1 MDKSFVLRCTA
12 PVLLLAGMQ
21 AAAQQAT
28 PAKPTLSAAKKESVK
43 ALLEKRASTAPRYVP
58 GEVIVKLKENAPV
71 QPMHNAASRL
81 GMQVK
86 RAQTSKSGEFV
97 YSYPPER
104 VRALSMTNLANQAED
119 TLAKV
124 REFQA
129 QPNVEYAQPNFRIQI
144 SRTPNDGNYPAQW
157 HYFARGSS
165 TGLAPGGIG
174 LPQAWD
180 VTVGAN
186 IVVAVIDTGILPN
199 HEDIAGSPNL
209 LPGFDMV
216 SDPAAANDGDGR
228 DNDPTDPGDAV
239 AANECFPGSRAFPS
253 SWHGTHV
260 AGIVGVGKTDNNL
273 GIAGVNWNVKV
284 VAVRVLGKC
293 GGSMSDINDGIRWA
307 AGLQV
312 PGVPINPN
320 PAKVINMSLGGE
332 SPCSQ
337 SPATQSAINDA
348 VQAGAVVVVAAGNE
362 SQDAAGFVPA
372 SCTKVITVAAS
383 DRRGQLASRYSN
395 FGSRIDIVAPGGD
408 VDQDDDHDGAPDG
421 ILSMVKGGYDLY
433 NGTSM
438 AAPHVAGVAALLLA
452 EDSSRKPADI
462 LNILKHRAAPMHCP
476 PTSPCGTAGLL
487 TASVSGPDGPP
498 TLPPQPPQPVVTID
512 AKLSAAQVNIGS
524 TVDLTAT
531 VLSNGVP
538 APNSSVAFSSND
550 SSIATVAPA
559 SAQTDATGRATAK
572 VMARAEGTVQVN
584 AQSQGSSAFDI
595 VKVDKKK
602 KMPALPLGFSV
613 IALLALL
620 GLVGARSARKRTE

>member
-1 MDKSFVLRCTA
+1 
-12 PVLLLAGMQ
+12 MQ

-43 ALLEKRASTAPRYVP
+43 ALLEKRASAAQRYVP

-71 QPMHNAASRL
+71 QPMHNAASQL

-104 VRALSMTNLANQAED
+104 VRALSATNPENQAED

-129 QPNVEYAQPNFRIQI
+129 QPNVEYAQPNFRVQI
-144 SRTPNDGNYPAQW
+144 ARTPNDGNYPAQW

-165 TGLAPGGIG
+165 AGLAPGGIG

-180 VTVGAN
+180 VTVGAS

-216 SDPAAANDGDGR
+216 SDPAVANDGDGR
-228 DNDPTDPGDAV
+228 DNDPTDTGDAV

-372 SCTKVITVAAS
+372 SCTNVITVAAS

-395 FGSRIDIVAPGGD
+395 FGSRINIVAPGGD

-421 ILSMVKGGYDLY
+421 ILSMVKGGYELY

-452 EDSSRKPADI
+452 EDSSRKPVDI
-462 LNILKHRAAPMHCP
+462 LNLLKSRAAPMHCP
-476 PTSPCGTAGLL
+476 PASPCGTAGLL
-487 TASVSGPDGPP
+487 TASVSGPSGPP
-498 TLPPQPPQPVVTID
+498 TLPPQPPQPVVTIN
-512 AKLSAAQVNIGS
+512 AKVSAARVNVGS

-531 VLSNGVP
+531 VLLSNGAP

-572 VMARAEGTVQVN
+572 VTARAEGTVQVN
-584 AQSQGSSAFDI
+584 AQSQGSNAFDI

-613 IALLALL
+613 MALLALL
-620 GLVGARSARKRTE
+620 GLVGARSARKRRE